1 MEKEFYRDEFEQ
13 FLKDTTD
20 DFKMYPSRKVWHS
33 IYNDLHPDRKWPS
46 LAVCL
51 LLLTAIMYLGVSN
64 NNAINSGSKKTQYNY
79 LSASSNESGTVQLK
93 ESFAN
98 SGSNASIKNREFLTA
113 SNGKVDISINTLAIA
128 ESNNSIN
135 VNSSPTSFKIE
146 AGSDIQKVSS
156 LIVNENA
163 TISAKIITAETN
175 ILGNEENAKESEDLV
190 AKEYLQHIAN
200 GNSKNPESVYNKSQ
214 QAQPNDNREWIDNF
228 ALYNKK
234 KERNSFKRGWSTQY
248 YVVPSVGYRV
258 LFKNEQLAA
267 SNDNSFISTNNN
279 NDVKPSEPNEQGALS
294 IEAGAGVIKEI
305 NSRFRIKTGLQFNY
319 TDFITNAQKL
329 DHPTTTT
336 VAFNNDYGVSVQG
349 YSSRYANTP
358 GKNKDQLHNRTL
370 QLSIPIGFD
379 YKLLGN
385 NKIAWYAGA
394 SFQPTYIAGGYAW
407 VQSAD
412 NNFYVDDPSLLRRWN
427 FNAGVESFV
436 SIKTP
441 SGASINLGP
450 QFRYQLMSTYSK
462 RYTYTEKP
470 YSIGFKIGFSKPL

>member
-98 SGSNASIKNREFLTA
+98 SGSNANIKNREFNANIKNREFLTA

-156 LIVNENA
+156 LIVKENA

-258 LFKNEQLAA
+258 LCSAF
-267 SNDNSFISTNNN
+267 
-279 NDVKPSEPNEQGALS
+279 
-294 IEAGAGVIKEI
+294 
-305 NSRFRIKTGLQFNY
+305 SRI
-319 TDFITNAQKL
+319 
-329 DHPTTTT
+329 
-336 VAFNNDYGVSVQG
+336 
-349 YSSRYANTP
+349 
-358 GKNKDQLHNRTL
+358 
-370 QLSIPIGFD
+370 
-379 YKLLGN
+379 
-385 NKIAWYAGA
+385 
-394 SFQPTYIAGGYAW
+394 
-407 VQSAD
+407 
-412 NNFYVDDPSLLRRWN
+412 
-427 FNAGVESFV
+427 
-436 SIKTP
+436 
-441 SGASINLGP
+441 
-450 QFRYQLMSTYSK
+450 
-462 RYTYTEKP
+462 
-470 YSIGFKIGFSKPL
+470 